1 MMHSFCDHKNAK
13 KLFTIFISSA
23 EELIGFHTVADFCV
37 CQHPNAVVGVF
48 FQIFHR
54 QILIIGFNDLR
65 LLFINVI
72 GGDVKHFIASYFPI
86 LTINRR
92 WRPCDIN

>member
-1 MMHSFCDHKNAK
+1 MVIKIQ
-13 KLFTIFISSA
+13 KLLTIFISST
-23 EELIGFHTVADFCV
+23 EELIGFHTVADFRV
-37 CQHPNAVVGVF
+37 RQHPHAVVGVF
-48 FQIFHR
+48 FQIFHS

-65 LLFINVI
+65 VFFINVI
-72 GGDVKHFIASYFPI
+72 GGDVKYFIASYFPI